1 MMDSMW
7 DVAPDYCHYTKWE
20 ARMEA
25 FYIVQKIFRMADE
38 KKNNTNIVAT
48 CTECDGNTAVEGTTR
63 VYIYVKVHK
72 NLVIV

>member
-1 MMDSMW
+1 
-7 DVAPDYCHYTKWE
+7 
-20 ARMEA
+20 MEA